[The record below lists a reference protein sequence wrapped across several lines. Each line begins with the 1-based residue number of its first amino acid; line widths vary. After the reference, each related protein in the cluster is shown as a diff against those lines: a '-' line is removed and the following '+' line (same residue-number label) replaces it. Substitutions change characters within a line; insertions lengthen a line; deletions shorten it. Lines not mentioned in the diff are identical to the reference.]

1 MHIHDIGLHMMAN
14 AIEFTEF
21 NDHPISLDTI
31 LGLVSHEPLVLCSSL
46 AASDIPQQCSSL
58 ETTVILLF
66 SGPLLRL
73 ETCLDSAL
81 HGSSLETIVVL
92 P

>member
-1 MHIHDIGLHMMAN
+1 MSTQSHWTLFWDLFSVPLLQLPIYLDSALH
-14 AIEFTEF
+14 
-21 NDHPISLDTI
+21 
-31 LGLVSHEPLVLCSSL
+31 
-46 AASDIPQQCSSL
+46 CSSL